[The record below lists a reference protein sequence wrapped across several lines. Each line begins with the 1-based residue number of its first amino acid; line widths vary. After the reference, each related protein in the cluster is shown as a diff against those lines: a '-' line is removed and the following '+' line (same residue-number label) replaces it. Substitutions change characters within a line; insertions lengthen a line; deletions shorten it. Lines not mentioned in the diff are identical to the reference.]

1 MLMAPKK
8 ILIRI
13 VLLMFFIFIADRI
26 GSFLH
31 WYYTMWWFDMLMH
44 FLGGLWLSLFF
55 TYTFVRRNLLG
66 EMSTRTV
73 GQIILW
79 VFLVSV
85 LWEVF
90 EFSVNNVIGRTP
102 FSVLDTTSDLFF
114 DMSGAFLV
122 LFYFKNKIMQ
132 GRESKVQL

>member
-1 MLMAPKK
+1 MLMVPKK

-31 WYYTMWWFDMLMH
+31 WYYTMWWFDMFMH

-55 TYTFVRRNLLG
+55 VYTFVRRNLLG

-73 GQIILW
+73 VHILLW
-79 VFLVSV
+79 VFLISV

-114 DMSGAFLV
+114 DMSGAFLG